1 MYRGRGTSGGLE
13 VATLSAI
20 LMYVENAY
28 FRPVKERH
36 IYIEVPFIYIICIC
50 RELFLASHPQANW
63 LPLEDPLFARIG
75 RFASDLFVR
84 VYARLSVALLPRLHR
99 PPPPPILTPSRRSE
113 LFIALSTY
121 VRCVCANLFF
131 FFLYIYTVSCVSRV
145 NLDSTLWLRLV
156 ARFRSIPPPIPCC
169 ESRQHR
175 VNKILYIM

>member
-1 MYRGRGTSGGLE
+1 MQRESRTRNFRRIRSRYIIS
-13 VATLSAI
+13 
-20 LMYVENAY
+20 YVENAY

-36 IYIEVPFIYIICIC
+36 IYIEVPFIHIICIY

-84 VYARLSVALLPRLHR
+84 VHARLSVALLPRLHH
-99 PPPPPILTPSRRSE
+99 PPSPLILTLGRRSE
-113 LFIALSTY
+113 LFITLSTY
-121 VRCVCANLFF
+121 VRVCVQICFF
-131 FFLYIYTVSCVSRV
+131 FYIYTVSCASGV

-175 VNKILYIM
+175 VNKILYYIM